1 MKYAASARR
10 ERGGRR
16 RRFSCWAK
24 RRKRRRPSISCR
36 HRLSTGSALRS
47 NGNGCTAP
55 GSLRPTAAC
64 RSFRFMK
71 SSRRDFRW
79 AWPMCRNCRRSC
91 PARSKQWAQLRERG
105 ESAMEFCKKL
115 ISSCWIGRGRSAIAV
130 VLVMLIAL
138 GLIAPPPAK
147 AQLGAL
153 TVTIAAAAVVSL
165 ITNTI
170 GSLLGTSNG
179 LLGSINDFMQALVS
193 LWEDVV
199 YPINLINQARAM
211 VNQLVAQ
218 FRGLVAA
225 IDNVNVHSATLPNPT
240 ALEAIMRNGSVADFA
255 QFDQAFRTTDQPLP
269 PVTDIDPGDRQRVDM
284 SDALAMDTLK
294 ALKASDQVVGQ
305 TLQASQIIED
315 EAAQAAPGS
324 AAFLTGA
331 GLIAAV
337 ENQAMMQRMLA
348 AELREEAAILAHT
361 NAIRK
366 RQADMANQFRQ
377 DTTTLFK

>member
-1 MKYAASARR
+1 M
-10 ERGGRR
+10 
-16 RRFSCWAK
+16 
-24 RRKRRRPSISCR
+24 
-36 HRLSTGSALRS
+36 RS
-47 NGNGCTAP
+47 
-55 GSLRPTAAC
+55 
-64 RSFRFMK
+64 
-71 SSRRDFRW
+71 
-79 AWPMCRNCRRSC
+79 
-91 PARSKQWAQLRERG
+91 
-105 ESAMEFCKKL
+105 CKKL
-115 ISSCWIGRGRSAIAV
+115 ISSCLIGRGRSTIAV

-147 AQLGAL
+147 AQLGAIA
-153 TVTIAAAAVVSL
+153 VTIAAAAVVSL

-211 VNQLVAQ
+211 VTQLVAQ

-240 ALEAIMRNGSVADFA
+240 VLETLMRNGSVTDFA
-255 QFDQAFRTTDQPLP
+255 QFDQAFRTTYQPLP

-331 GLIAAV
+331 GLVAAV

>member
-1 MKYAASARR
+1 
-10 ERGGRR
+10 
-16 RRFSCWAK
+16 
-24 RRKRRRPSISCR
+24 
-36 HRLSTGSALRS
+36 
-47 NGNGCTAP
+47 
-55 GSLRPTAAC
+55 
-64 RSFRFMK
+64 
-71 SSRRDFRW
+71 
-79 AWPMCRNCRRSC
+79 
-91 PARSKQWAQLRERG
+91 
-105 ESAMEFCKKL
+105 
-115 ISSCWIGRGRSAIAV
+115 
-130 VLVMLIAL
+130 
-138 GLIAPPPAK
+138 
-147 AQLGAL
+147 
-153 TVTIAAAAVVSL
+153 VTIAAAAVVSL

-211 VNQLVAQ
+211 VTQLVAQ

-240 ALEAIMRNGSVADFA
+240 VLETIMRNGSVADFA
-255 QFDQAFRTTDQPLP
+255 QFDQAFRTTYQPLP

-305 TLQASQIIED
+305 TLQAAQIIED

>member
-1 MKYAASARR
+1 
-10 ERGGRR
+10 
-16 RRFSCWAK
+16 
-24 RRKRRRPSISCR
+24 
-36 HRLSTGSALRS
+36 
-47 NGNGCTAP
+47 
-55 GSLRPTAAC
+55 
-64 RSFRFMK
+64 
-71 SSRRDFRW
+71 
-79 AWPMCRNCRRSC
+79 
-91 PARSKQWAQLRERG
+91 
-105 ESAMEFCKKL
+105 MEFCKRL
-115 ISSCWIGRGRSAIAV
+115 VSSCWIGRGRSTIAA

-147 AQLGAL
+147 AQLGAIA
-153 TVTIAAAAVVSL
+153 VTIAAAAVVSL

-240 ALEAIMRNGSVADFA
+240 VLETIMRNGSVADFA
-255 QFDQAFRTTDQPLP
+255 QFDQAFRTTYQPLP

-305 TLQASQIIED
+305 TLQAAQIIED

>member
-1 MKYAASARR
+1 
-10 ERGGRR
+10 
-16 RRFSCWAK
+16 
-24 RRKRRRPSISCR
+24 
-36 HRLSTGSALRS
+36 
-47 NGNGCTAP
+47 
-55 GSLRPTAAC
+55 
-64 RSFRFMK
+64 
-71 SSRRDFRW
+71 
-79 AWPMCRNCRRSC
+79 
-91 PARSKQWAQLRERG
+91 
-105 ESAMEFCKKL
+105 MEFGKKL
-115 ISSCWIGRGRSAIAV
+115 VSSCLIGRGRSTIAF

-138 GLIAPPPAK
+138 GLITPPPAK
-147 AQLGAL
+147 AQLGAIA
-153 TVTIAAAAVVSL
+153 VTIAAAAVVSL

-211 VNQLVAQ
+211 VTQLVAQ
-218 FRGLVAA
+218 VRGLVAA
-225 IDNVNVHSATLPNPT
+225 IDNVNVRSATLPNPT
-240 ALEAIMRNGSVADFA
+240 VLETLMRNGSVADFA
-255 QFDQAFRTTDQPLP
+255 QFDQAFRTTYQPLP

>member
-1 MKYAASARR
+1 
-10 ERGGRR
+10 
-16 RRFSCWAK
+16 
-24 RRKRRRPSISCR
+24 
-36 HRLSTGSALRS
+36 
-47 NGNGCTAP
+47 
-55 GSLRPTAAC
+55 
-64 RSFRFMK
+64 
-71 SSRRDFRW
+71 
-79 AWPMCRNCRRSC
+79 
-91 PARSKQWAQLRERG
+91 
-105 ESAMEFCKKL
+105 MEFCKKL
-115 ISSCWIGRGRSAIAV
+115 VSSCLIGRRRSTIAV

-147 AQLGAL
+147 AQLGAIA
-153 TVTIAAAAVVSL
+153 VTIAAAAVVSL

-211 VNQLVAQ
+211 VTQLVAQ

-240 ALEAIMRNGSVADFA
+240 ALETIMRNGSVADFA
-255 QFDQAFRTTDQPLP
+255 QFDQAFRTTYQPLP